1 MQHWPAT
8 RKARGCE
15 DTLEARLEFIEE
27 LRRGQGGMKKGDMA
41 AAKDVGATMP
51 DDPGGPIPP
60 DFICPI
66 TQEIMRDPVIALDGH
81 SYERTAITQWF
92 GLGRIKSPLTNAP
105 LG

>member
-1 MQHWPAT
+1 MTERAQ
-8 RKARGCE
+8 CC
-15 DTLEARLEFIEE
+15 
-27 LRRGQGGMKKGDMA
+27 RGQGHCAQLHTPPEHDSWGEMA
-41 AAKDVGATMP
+41 AAEDVGATVS
-51 DDPGGPIPP
+51 DETGSRIPP